1 MNAQPFAILLKLVAS
16 HPQPFTH
23 APKLLCPFKVHKL
36 IGLGFL
42 PMLALVASNP
52 VIIHKRR
59 QCNQCNSATNFLN
72 LFICVVYMCISHI
85 SSYFHFY

>member
-1 MNAQPFAILLKLVAS
+1 MNAQPSTLLLKLIAS
-16 HPQPFTH
+16 HSQPFAH
-23 APKLLCPFKVHKL
+23 AFKLLCPFKVHKL

-52 VIIHKRR
+52 VIIQKRR

-72 LFICVVYMCISHI
+72 LFICVVYVCISHI
-85 SSYFHFY
+85 STYSYFY